1 MASEAAAAGRVLR
14 RKGEEMKDTVVQ
26 GEGQDVKARRHKP
39 RHLAEKM
46 EAWVVRGFGVCAAV
60 LLAFLLYSFM
70 QTGTGVPSWM
80 R

>member
-1 MASEAAAAGRVLR
+1 ME
-14 RKGEEMKDTVVQ
+14 KTTVP
-26 GEGQDVKARRHKP
+26 GEGPEVKAHHRKP

-46 EAWVVRGFGVCAAV
+46 EAWVVRGFGLCAAI

-70 QTGTGVPSWM
+70 QTGSGTPSWM

>member
-1 MASEAAAAGRVLR
+1 
-14 RKGEEMKDTVVQ
+14 MKEVAVQ
-26 GEGQDVKARRHKP
+26 GEGQDVKVKRHKP

-46 EAWVVRGFGVCAAV
+46 EAWVVRGIGLGAAV

-70 QTGTGVPSWM
+70 QTGTDVPSWM